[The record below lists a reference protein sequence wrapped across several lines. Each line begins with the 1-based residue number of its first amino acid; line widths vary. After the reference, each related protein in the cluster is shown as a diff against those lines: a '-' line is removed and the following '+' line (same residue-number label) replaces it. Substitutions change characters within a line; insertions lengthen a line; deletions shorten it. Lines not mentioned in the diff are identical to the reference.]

1 MKAKLNLENL
11 RGDLFGGMT
20 TAIVALPLAIAFGL
34 ASMNGNP
41 EGAIAGL
48 YSAIFT
54 GIFSTLF
61 GGTPAAINGP
71 TGAMIVVLSTAYGKY
86 GRETFFAAML
96 LTGLLQLTF
105 GFLKV
110 GKFTRFM
117 PRPVIIGFTNGIGI
131 LIFLKQLADF
141 KNSPVIALL
150 VIGIM
155 FGFPYLTKKI
165 PASMIALIVGSV
177 IGLRYFPH
185 IAVVGEI
192 HTGLPIFQFP
202 QIAQVNWLGALGAAI
217 TMSLLASLESLLS
230 SLIVED
236 LTGTRSD
243 MNQELKG
250 QGIGNLISP
259 LFGGLI
265 GTGAIIRSAVN
276 VSNGGR
282 TKISGIL
289 HGTLMLVITL
299 SFGWLTAL
307 IPKAVLAGILMVT
320 ATRMIELESVKV
332 IRKLPKSDSAVMLIT
347 TLLTVFLD
355 LTEAVLAGVIISFIL
370 FAIKMA
376 QFEGKEEAEEGGVQI
391 CHLQGPIFFGTTDKV
406 LNYFEAYQSSQERL
420 VLDFTHV
427 PVIDETGMEILH
439 KVLHRLD
446 QQQNQIILCGLNQK
460 NRRLLENL
468 VLDQKTQVSIL
479 DSLADVRRMSWARG
493 A

>member
-1 MKAKLNLENL
+1 MKLNLENL
-11 RGDLFGGMT
+11 RRDIFGGMT

-61 GGTPAAINGP
+61 GGTPAGINGP

-86 GRETFFAAML
+86 GRETFFVAMI
-96 LTGLLQLTF
+96 LTGLLQLAF

-110 GKFTRFM
+110 GKFTRFV

-141 KNSPVIALL
+141 QNSPLVALL

-155 FGFPYLTKKI
+155 LGFPYLTKKI

-177 IGLRYFPH
+177 IGLRFFPE

-192 HTGLPIFQFP
+192 HSGLPYFRLPVLTEI
-202 QIAQVNWLGALGAAI
+202 NWLGACSSAV

-250 QGIGNLISP
+250 QGIGNLISS

-276 VSNGGR
+276 VNNGGR

-289 HGTLMLVITL
+289 HGLLMLIITL

-320 ATRMIELESVKV
+320 ACRMIELESVKI

-355 LTEAVLAGVIISFIL
+355 LTEAVFAGIILSIVL

-376 QFEGKEEAEEGGVQI
+376 QFEGKEEGEEGVKI
-391 CHLQGPIFFGTTDKV
+391 CYLQGPIFFGTTDKV
-406 LNYFEAYQSSQERL
+406 LHYFEKNHLLGERL

-427 PVIDETGMEILH
+427 PVIDETGAETLN
-439 KVLHRLD
+439 KVLQKL
-446 QQQNQIILCGLNQK
+446 QQNKQVVLCGLNQK

-468 VLDQKTQVSIL
+468 GIGKQGQVAILNSLVDVNQFIWANESIA
-479 DSLADVRRMSWARG
+479 S
-493 A
+493 